1 MTLEARLRRLED
13 LEAIRDL
20 IARYGPMA
28 DAGDG
33 EGLASLFTPDGRYTI
48 AAFAEAQGRKEISAL
63 LDTPSHRQLM
73 QDGCAHLL
81 GPVTIKLNGDHATAT
96 GHSVVFHHKGSEF
109 VVFRVAA
116 NRWYLQRAKNG
127 QWAVARRENA
137 LLDGSEAARQLVQP
151 AS

>member
-1 MTLEARLRRLED
+1 MTIKARLRRLED

-20 IARYGPMA
+20 IAHYGPMA
-28 DAGDG
+28 DAGAS
-33 EGLASLFTPDGRYTI
+33 EGIAALFMPDGSYTI
-48 AAFAEAQGRKEISAL
+48 TGFTEAQGREAIGAL

-73 QDGCAHLL
+73 RDGCAHLL

-116 NRWYLQRAKNG
+116 NRWYLQRAKDG

-137 LLDGSEAARQLVQP
+137 LLDGSEAARQLFQP